1 MIIFALF
8 SAYVRDFGYPER
20 YSSATIVVKVT
31 DVNDNLPM
39 FVKDEVS
46 LSIPENTEQRAIHQV
61 VAKDL
66 DTGDNARLSYA
77 IISTYY
83 ATHYA
88 EIKHSY
94 WFTFIFMCIKSTGEL
109 IKIVLYTP

>member
-1 MIIFALF
+1 M
-8 SAYVRDFGYPER
+8 VR
-20 YSSATIVVKVT
+20 VT

-66 DTGDNARLSYA
+66 DTGDNARLSYT

-83 ATHYA
+83 ISRYILRRNQTLL
-88 EIKHSY
+88 
-94 WFTFIFMCIKSTGEL
+94 L
-109 IKIVLYTP
+109 IKLYLYVY